1 MADIKA
7 VEKPAEDP
15 KAGKPR
21 STSETKFPYYDLEN
35 AVAVTKA
42 IYEQA
47 GGQCDQVQLAALL
60 GNKGVRS
67 GAFLS
72 RVGAAKMFGVIE
84 QTNNRKFRVSA
95 RGQAI
100 VAPVT
105 ETSATQAKMEA
116 FFAVELFKGVFD
128 QFHGMTLPQE
138 AGLRNLFE
146 TSYGV
151 VSSRVIPTVK
161 IMLDS
166 AEQAALFN
174 ASGDRTRMVLPLG
187 GSTATVQPKSPGS
200 QKHAVD
206 SPAPIER
213 HGGGRGSGDG
223 NGSGDQSIDPM
234 VLAFVRKLPPAGS
247 TLNSKA
253 TKALVD
259 AFTAMVMFIYAH
271 EDMD

>member
-21 STSETKFPYYDLEN
+21 PTSGTKFPYYDLEN
-35 AVAVTKA
+35 AVSVAKA
-42 IYEQA
+42 LYEQA

-84 QTNNRKFRVSA
+84 QTHNREFRVSA

-128 QFHGMTLPQE
+128 RFHGVTLPQE

-174 ASGDRTRMVLPLG
+174 ASGDRTRMVRPLG

-206 SPAPIER
+206 SPASIER

-234 VLAFVRKLPPAGS
+234 ILAFVRKLPPAGS

-259 AFTAMVMFIYAH
+259 AFTATVMFIYAH